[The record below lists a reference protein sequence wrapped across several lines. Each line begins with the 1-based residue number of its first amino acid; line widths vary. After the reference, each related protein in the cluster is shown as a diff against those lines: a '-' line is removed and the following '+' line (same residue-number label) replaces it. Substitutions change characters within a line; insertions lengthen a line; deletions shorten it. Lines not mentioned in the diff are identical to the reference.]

1 MFERMQVFKRV
12 AVTAAALLAA
22 AAIAVPAAS
31 AKPVKPGPAATEA
44 APVASEPWEG
54 IAVAAGLGAVVLAGG
69 AAFAVH
75 RRRRSPRVRAAIVE
89 G

>member
-1 MFERMQVFKRV
+1 MFERMQVFKKIAV
-12 AVTAAALLAA
+12 AAVALLAA

-31 AKPVKPGPAATEA
+31 AKPVRPGPAATDA
-44 APVASEPWEG
+44 AQVASEPWEG
-54 IAVAAGLGAVVLAGG
+54 IAVAAGLGAVVLVSGT
-69 AAFAVH
+69 AFAVR